1 RHSSIPKMS
10 SILVTDT
17 DESAT
22 LEATLAFLDAW
33 EAPTT
38 KRSFD
43 PTVSSFHTPARCLT
57 PQQKQQD
64 QHSRRKKPRR
74 KYPNSSSTV
83 LQRRKKAEIL
93 ALRTQV
99 EQLELQLTQL
109 KQVPAAKYALNDV
122 EGALL
127 VEPSHSPI
135 GWAEQATMQYRGRLQ
150 SEKTNIKLKSIM
162 ANQIKVSEALRTL
175 LQKTAAMEDM
185 DFLHPDPCK
194 PLADGLSSMELLE
207 KRVESLYLDAD
218 AVFKPERMNSI
229 SVEAM
234 VKQNQSLGKTVEI
247 ISTTPMLCPL
257 KVASDTLWNWFSLA
271 KVQYATFFFFNV
283 FTFTK
288 IYFFFF
294 FTIQP
299 VRERTNILERNYTL
313 LLESQI
319 GTLEFRKQNFVRRF
333 EETDRVVVIWADIL
347 RLPKHKLQ
355 FRNQTWMF
363 ITPSADAPNDASVLR
378 TFQQLFVDNDESHQ
392 VQGASFA
399 EKSAFQELSKL
410 YRRFLQSQQRVMLEE
425 TRAGANAFGI
435 TV

>member
-1 RHSSIPKMS
+1 MS

-135 GWAEQATMQYRGRLQ
+135 GWAEQATVQYRGRLQ

-271 KVQYATFFFFNV
+271 K
-283 FTFTK
+283 
-288 IYFFFF
+288 
-294 FTIQP
+294 P

-319 GTLEFRKQNFVRRF
+319 GMLEFRKQNFVRRF

>member
-1 RHSSIPKMS
+1 MS

-271 KVQYATFFFFNV
+271 K
-283 FTFTK
+283 
-288 IYFFFF
+288 
-294 FTIQP
+294 P

>member
-1 RHSSIPKMS
+1 MS

-135 GWAEQATMQYRGRLQ
+135 GWAEQATVQYRGRLQ

-271 KVQYATFFFFNV
+271 K
-283 FTFTK
+283 
-288 IYFFFF
+288 
-294 FTIQP
+294 P

>member
-1 RHSSIPKMS
+1 MS

-135 GWAEQATMQYRGRLQ
+135 GWAEQATVQYRGRLQ

-218 AVFKPERMNSI
+218 AVFKPEWMNSI

-271 KVQYATFFFFNV
+271 K
-283 FTFTK
+283 
-288 IYFFFF
+288 
-294 FTIQP
+294 P

>member
-218 AVFKPERMNSI
+218 AVFKPEWMNSI

-271 KVQYATFFFFNV
+271 K
-283 FTFTK
+283 
-288 IYFFFF
+288 
-294 FTIQP
+294 P

>member
-271 KVQYATFFFFNV
+271 K
-283 FTFTK
+283 
-288 IYFFFF
+288 
-294 FTIQP
+294 P